1 MKKKILINYKKD
13 IRIKLKNEG
22 NICYANS
29 SMQLLLHCRYLTEY
43 IYKLKEYKS
52 PFINYYYKLIE
63 KFLSGGERSTIY
75 NLLLIMSKINPIFLD
90 GRQHDPIEFI
100 YFFFISP

>member
-43 IYKLKEYKS
+43 KYKLKEY
-52 PFINYYYKLIE
+52 NH
-63 KFLSGGERSTIY
+63 
-75 NLLLIMSKINPIFLD
+75 LLLIIIINLLKNFYLV
-90 GRQHDPIEFI
+90 GRGLQYII
-100 YFFFISP
+100 YFI